1 MPRPKIE
8 KRLNKWEHI
17 CVTEYHAD
25 IFSENIFIQKKEIT
39 LEVKDRVQSRTDTDY
54 NFKIYIYG

>member
-1 MPRPKIE
+1 MPRPEIE

-25 IFSENIFIQKKEIT
+25 IFSENMTIQKKEVTLGKKIEYIVAQTPIT
-39 LEVKDRVQSRTDTDY
+39 I
-54 NFKIYIYG
+54 F